1 MTKEG
6 YIFSFNTDE
15 PLSKKIEVF
24 LELAQKEENDDQL
37 LMDFEDFYLGEKK
50 PILPPDVL
58 QRLFNGYMKF
68 EGLLGHIKSCHTNL
82 ES

>member
-1 MTKEG
+1 
-6 YIFSFNTDE
+6 
-15 PLSKKIEVF
+15 
-24 LELAQKEENDDQL
+24 
-37 LMDFEDFYLGEKK
+37 MDFEDFFLGEKK
-50 PILPPDVL
+50 PILPQDVL